1 MNNEQ
6 QSCNNSLAEKVYIA
20 HQHLKQIHETQN
32 HSVVLFG
39 DLFAY
44 IFAKDKANTLKIEL
58 AIKQN
63 LNTRNQYLMLL
74 EQYQFSISGYQAAAS
89 SEHDLNER
97 FGEGFTL
104 KFKATKKHVDQIY
117 VILMIE
123 HSAAHHQTDEIILHC
138 QLNEQVKRVQFPNLI
153 DGRSQLILEQES
165 PEYQLLSNANAK
177 IFLL

>member
-1 MNNEQ
+1 MKNNLHHDEH
-6 QSCNNSLAEKVYIA
+6 NLAEQVYIA
-20 HQHLKQIHETQN
+20 NQHIKQIQETKTR
-32 HSVVLFG
+32 SVVLFG

-44 IFAKDKANTLKIEL
+44 IFAKDKTNTSKVEL

-63 LNTRNQYLMLL
+63 LNTRKQYLRLL
-74 EQYQFSISGYQAAAS
+74 EQYQFSISDYQAAAS

-123 HSAAHHQTDEIILHC
+123 HSAAHHQSDEVILHC

-153 DGRSQLILEQES
+153 DGRSQLILELDSE
-165 PEYQLLSNANAK
+165 EYQLLSNQNAK

>member
-1 MNNEQ
+1 MNNNQ
-6 QSCNNSLAEKVYIA
+6 QPCNNSLAEQIYVA
-20 HQHLKQIHETQN
+20 NQHVKQIHETQS

-44 IFAKDKANTLKIEL
+44 IFAKDKTNTLKVEL
-58 AIKQN
+58 AIKQK
-63 LNTRNQYLMLL
+63 LNIRKQYLQLL
-74 EQYQFSISGYQAAAS
+74 EQYQFSISDYQAAAS

-97 FGEGFTL
+97 FGEGFNL

-123 HSAAHHQTDEIILHC
+123 HSAEHHQSDEVILHC
-138 QLNEQVKRVQFPNLI
+138 QLNKQFKRVQFPNLI
-153 DGRSQLILEQES
+153 DGKSQLILEQDS
-165 PEYQLLSNANAK
+165 KEYQLLSDPNAK

>member
-1 MNNEQ
+1 MNSEQ
-6 QSCNNSLAEKVYIA
+6 QPSDNSLAEKVYVA
-20 HQHLKQIHETQN
+20 NQHIKQIQETQN
-32 HSVVLFG
+32 SSVVLFG

-44 IFAKDKANTLKIEL
+44 IFAKDKTNTLKVEL

-63 LNTRNQYLMLL
+63 LNTRKQYLRLL
-74 EQYQFSISGYQAAAS
+74 EQYQFSISDYQAAAS

-104 KFKATKKHVDQIY
+104 KFKATKKHIDQIY
-117 VILMIE
+117 VILIIE
-123 HSAAHHQTDEIILHC
+123 HSAEHHQLDEIILHC

-153 DGRSQLILEQES
+153 DGRSQLILELDSE
-165 PEYQLLSNANAK
+165 EYQLLSNQNAK